1 LSRRRWPSL
10 HPLDRLAQFGSSTG
24 ALKGAGPD
32 PPARTHRA
40 GRSPSKRTIIAKKST
55 SGPAT
60 PPQTPAPAPPRARR
74 PAKALAPE
82 PLFGDDRKGQL
93 LEEAARLFGAR
104 GYDKTS
110 MRDIASAFGILP
122 GSLYHHFGSKEELF
136 IAVYAA
142 GVNQFIAAVE
152 RAIAPHQ
159 DAWLRLEAGCIAH
172 LESLLTKESSAATV
186 LADWSTITHSD
197 ELRSA
202 LVKERDRYEKVFAAL
217 TDAIDMPEGV
227 KRRYF
232 RLGLLGAFNW
242 ALTWYQ
248 PGRDSP
254 ATIARQLLALFRS
267 THDAA

>member
-1 LSRRRWPSL
+1 ME
-10 HPLDRLAQFGSSTG
+10 
-24 ALKGAGPD
+24 
-32 PPARTHRA
+32 
-40 GRSPSKRTIIAKKST
+40 KKSIST
-55 SGPAT
+55 KRAT
-60 PPQTPAPAPPRARR
+60 PVRATTKSAAPAARKTASPPD
-74 PAKALAPE
+74 AP
-82 PLFGDDRKGQL
+82 FSDDRKGQL

-110 MRDIASAFGILP
+110 MRDIATAFGILP

-142 GVNQFIAAVE
+142 GVSQLIEAVNK
-152 RAIAPHQ
+152 AIAPRT
-159 DAWLRLEAGCIAH
+159 DPWLRLEAGCVAH

-186 LADWSTITHSD
+186 LADWSTTQSD
-197 ELRSA
+197 ALRDA
-202 LVKERDRYEKVFAAL
+202 LVQERDRYEKVFSAL
-217 TDAIDMPEGV
+217 TDAVELPDGV

-254 ATIARQLLALFRS
+254 ATVARQLLALFRGS
-267 THDAA
+267 PADA

>member
-1 LSRRRWPSL
+1 M
-10 HPLDRLAQFGSSTG
+10 
-24 ALKGAGPD
+24 
-32 PPARTHRA
+32 
-40 GRSPSKRTIIAKKST
+40 
-55 SGPAT
+55 
-60 PPQTPAPAPPRARR
+60 
-74 PAKALAPE
+74 
-82 PLFGDDRKGQL
+82 FGDDRKGQL

-142 GVNQFIAAVE
+142 GVTQFIAAVE
-152 RAIAPHQ
+152 RAIAPFDDPWQ
-159 DAWLRLEAGCIAH
+159 RLEAGCIAH

-186 LADWSTITHSD
+186 LADWSTNSD
-197 ELRSA
+197 ELHRA
-202 LVKERDRYEKVFAAL
+202 LIKERDRYEKVFGAL
-217 TDAIDMPEGV
+217 IEAIDMPEGV

-242 ALTWYQ
+242 TLTWYQ

-267 THDAA
+267 AHDSA